1 MESVTENVNGNVRQ
15 TTPSLQEAGI
25 CKLTKGDKDGDMRM
39 LMKRRGGIAGN
50 GKPLETAISLA
61 DKTDKQCNEKKIELN
76 NNKLTIE

>member
-39 LMKRRGGIAGN
+39 LMKRGEGLQEMESHLR
-50 GKPLETAISLA
+50 LQLA
-61 DKTDKQCNEKKIELN
+61 
-76 NNKLTIE
+76 